1 MFRKLLIP
9 LLVLG
14 LVFFTQCQ
22 KDELVSPGDSIQ
34 STLKKGGKG
43 GNGGNGGNGGSSG
56 LYGDLVICLRSPDGI
71 PIYYEI
77 YNEEHNTTD
86 YFAWPIKVAISDDV
100 PLRTPD
106 DVTYVTFDLNDEG
119 EVIDDDPYYD
129 VKEVEFGR
137 LNIVR
142 APQSVLD
149 NALNEAITS
158 LTQTGITDITTDAS
172 GRLIAIIGNEDW
184 MVNYDDDFTNDEIN
198 DKTIDSPRENM
209 AIYQELLGNG
219 LSGDLSFLS
228 TYFTENDV
236 LRLAYGAIAAGA
248 DKTGNMIVDEI
259 AYMNDWLLKWDADNV
274 DQALNSPDVKGRK
287 YFDFSGFSYDRDAVY
302 SNKYVRITNLNPNGT
317 WDYEYLSLLN
327 AVPWTTP
334 NKRIQYNGG
343 QNIDITGFSNA
354 ADDAIQVLE
363 FIHESDLYEY
373 SPYFT
378 P

>member
-1 MFRKLLIP
+1 
-9 LLVLG
+9 
-14 LVFFTQCQ
+14 
-22 KDELVSPGDSIQ
+22 
-34 STLKKGGKG
+34 LKKGGKG

-228 TYFTENDV
+228 SYFTENDV

-302 SNKYVRITNLNPNGT
+302 SNKYVRITNLNSNGT

>member
-184 MVNYDDDFTNDEIN
+184 IVNYDDDFTNDETN

-219 LSGDLSFLS
+219 FSGDLSFLS
-228 TYFTENDV
+228 SYFTENDV

-302 SNKYVRITNLNPNGT
+302 SNKYVRITNLNSNGT

>member
-184 MVNYDDDFTNDEIN
+184 IVNYDDDFTNDETN

-219 LSGDLSFLS
+219 FSGDLSFLS
-228 TYFTENDV
+228 SYFTENDV

-287 YFDFSGFSYDRDAVY
+287 YYDFSGFSYDRDAVY